1 MKVIYIG
8 LSDRIGPSTVDIC
21 KRMMLLN
28 TASMN
33 GTDGTSNDLYSFD
46 SNNRWGCLKT
56 NFITLEEHR
65 TNNK

>member
-28 TASMN
+28 TKLWTEQTELVM
-33 GTDGTSNDLYSFD
+33 TYIVWF
-46 SNNRWGCLKT
+46 
-56 NFITLEEHR
+56 
-65 TNNK
+65 